1 MTADQQTPVRGGL
14 RRQLTPL
21 THGQLTPLTHGE
33 PEPRGKGGRSGPADG
48 RLTGGGTMGNE
59 RLTAATGILLVVLLA
74 VIGLTLLRLRSL
86 ISVHLFIGL
95 VLIPPVALKM
105 ASTGYRFMRYYASD
119 PVYREKGAPPIALR
133 LSAPIVVA
141 SSVAVLATGVA
152 LLLVGPDSAGIL
164 RGLHKASFIVWVA
177 FMALHVLGHLPD
189 IQKAFLTR
197 REGRVEYNHL
207 AAGRAGRIISLA
219 GVLLAGVVLAILLI
233 PHFESWSHFEAF
245 HHHH

>member
-1 MTADQQTPVRGGL
+1 
-14 RRQLTPL
+14 
-21 THGQLTPLTHGE
+21 
-33 PEPRGKGGRSGPADG
+33 
-48 RLTGGGTMGNE
+48 
-59 RLTAATGILLVVLLA
+59 
-74 VIGLTLLRLRSL
+74 
-86 ISVHLFIGL
+86 
-95 VLIPPVALKM
+95 M
-105 ASTGYRFMRYYASD
+105 ASTGYRFMRYYTSD
-119 PVYREKGAPPIALR
+119 PVYRERGAPPTALR

-197 REGRVEYNHL
+197 REGHVEYNHL

-233 PHFESWSHFEAF
+233 PHVGSWSHFEAF
-245 HHHH
+245 RRHH

>member
-1 MTADQQTPVRGGL
+1 MTADQQTPVRGRL

-21 THGQLTPLTHGE
+21 THGE
-33 PEPRGKGGRSGPADG
+33 PELRCKGGRSGPADG

-74 VIGLTLLRLRSL
+74 VIGVTLLRLRSL

-105 ASTGYRFMRYYASD
+105 ASTGYRFMRYYTSD
-119 PVYREKGAPPIALR
+119 PVYRERGAPPTALR

-197 REGRVEYNHL
+197 REGHVEYNHL

-233 PHFESWSHFEAF
+233 PHFGSWSHFEAF
-245 HHHH
+245 RRHH